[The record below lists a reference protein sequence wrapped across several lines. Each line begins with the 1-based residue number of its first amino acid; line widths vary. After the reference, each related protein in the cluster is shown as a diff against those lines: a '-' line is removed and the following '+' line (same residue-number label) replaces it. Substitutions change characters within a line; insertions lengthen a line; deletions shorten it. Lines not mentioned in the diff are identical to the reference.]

1 MTFKEYKSLI
11 RYISVY
17 QMFISFKVNGFVD
30 MQAFSISIST
40 KPFTLYMLINRLS
53 MRYDFYFRA

>member
-1 MTFKEYKSLI
+1 MTFKEYKSLF

-30 MQAFSISIST
+30 FGKQF
-40 KPFTLYMLINRLS
+40 R
-53 MRYDFYFRA
+53 RYK

>member
-1 MTFKEYKSLI
+1 MTFKEYKSLF

-30 MQAFSISIST
+30 ILIEKACIST

>member
-30 MQAFSISIST
+30 ILIEKACIST

>member
-1 MTFKEYKSLI
+1 MTFKEYKSLF

-30 MQAFSISIST
+30 ILIEKACIST
-40 KPFTLYMLINRLS
+40 KPFTLYMLIN
-53 MRYDFYFRA
+53 